1 MALKVCESMINRELC
16 SVPTKSSEDAETSG
30 EERGNAASCVIWAC
44 HPKSDLQ
51 TQHFL
56 DFFLISG

>member
-44 HPKSDLQ
+44 HLKVICKLKI
-51 TQHFL
+51 FL
-56 DFFLISG
+56 VSSLISG